1 MILSVKEMLRNGQ
14 AASAA
19 HCWRDSVRD
28 LIDTPANPHRDQL
41 KALALRVNRLRPD
54 HRDPELFHLEK
65 NDIAHE
71 LARLAGKVIP

>member
-1 MILSVKEMLRNGQ
+1 M
-14 AASAA
+14 
-19 HCWRDSVRD
+19 RD

-71 LARLAGKVIP
+71 LARLAGRVKA